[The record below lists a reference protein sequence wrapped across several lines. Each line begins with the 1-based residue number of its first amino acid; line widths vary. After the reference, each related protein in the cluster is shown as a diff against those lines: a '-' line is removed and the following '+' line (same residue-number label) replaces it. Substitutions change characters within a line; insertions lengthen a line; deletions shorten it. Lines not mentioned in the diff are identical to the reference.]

1 VAGGVGFE
9 DVHESVFKLP
19 MNGWPRDRGLKHI
32 GQMWQR
38 NLLNGLSGFCLGLL
52 HRIRGRTV
60 ENIEVSSLLCLTIS
74 TDDGLWY

>member
-1 VAGGVGFE
+1 MAGGVGFE

-60 ENIEVSSLLCLTIS
+60 ENIEVSSLLSLTVS